1 MQTYSKTFSPLKLGK
16 FELKNRLV
24 VPAMDSAMCED
35 DGTIGQMAWDYYG
48 HRAQGGY
55 SMVITE
61 IAAIDE
67 RGMGMPGQPR
77 LYDDAYLPGM
87 TKLAEAIHDGGSV
100 AIVQLHH
107 AGRET
112 LKAMIGETPYS
123 PSVLPSPVYR
133 EELHEMST
141 QEVHD
146 MVQSYIDSAKRVQ
159 LAGFD
164 GVEFHSAHGYMGLQF
179 LSPRTN
185 KRIDEYGG
193 DIEGRSL
200 FHRRIVE
207 GIREACG
214 EDFVIIVRLDTIE
227 GRIGGLPESES
238 IAFARMMEVAGA
250 DSINVSAGTYGAW
263 DVIVPPPDFDEGW
276 NWRGARKIKDYVN
289 IPVGLAGRIAQPKI
303 IEDLLERGEADY
315 ICLGRAS
322 IADPFLPR
330 KMEAGKTAEIVPCI
344 GCTQRCM
351 SFNDHDTLQEGD
363 WGVSCIFN
371 PFSNN
376 RVEMQYGPAEEK
388 KRVLIIGAGIGGL
401 YAAQIAAERGHDV
414 TVFEKNGANRAG
426 GQFLIA
432 AYPPFKQNITR
443 VIRHYLHMCDKYG
456 VDIKW
461 NTEANDEMVREF
473 APDILIDASGA
484 EPMMLN
490 LPGFDSPQVVQANAL
505 LEGKHQLGNSAL
517 IIGGGMVGVETAEFC
532 RDYCENVSLI
542 EMLPEIATDLYMTV
556 RDSLLKRF
564 KQEEIDVHV
573 NTSALRFEDG
583 VLYAEQNGEE
593 VAFAGYD
600 TIVVAVGCCHQEVF
614 ADKESLAPEV
624 YSIGDAKEPRSAL
637 EAIFEAAR
645 VAMRI

>member
-1 MQTYSKTFSPLKLGK
+1 MQAYPITFSPLKVGK

-48 HRAQGGY
+48 NRAEGGF

-77 LYDDAYLPGM
+77 LFDDMYLPGM
-87 TKLAEAIHDGGSV
+87 TKLAEAIRAGGAV
-100 AIVQLHH
+100 AVVQLHH

-112 LKAMIGETPYS
+112 MEAMIGETPFS

-133 EELHEMST
+133 ELLHEMTT

-146 MVQSYIDSAKRVQ
+146 MVQSYIDSAVRVQ
-159 LAGFD
+159 KAGFD

-193 DIEGRSL
+193 DIEGRAT
-200 FHRRIVE
+200 FHTRIVE

-214 EDFVIIVRLDTIE
+214 DDFLIIVRVDTIE

-250 DSINVSAGTYGAW
+250 DAINVSAGTYAAW

-303 IEDLLERGEADY
+303 IEDLLERGETDF

-322 IADPFLPR
+322 IADPALPN
-330 KMEAGKTAEIVPCI
+330 KMEAGKTAEITPCI

-363 WGVSCIFN
+363 WGVSCMFN

-376 RVEMQYGPAEEK
+376 RKEMQYGPAEVK
-388 KRVLIIGAGIGGL
+388 KKVLVVGAGIGGL
-401 YAAQIAAERGHDV
+401 YAAQIAAKRGHDV
-414 TVFEKNGANRAG
+414 TVFEKNAANRAG

-432 AYPPFKQNITR
+432 AYPPFKQDITR

-461 NTEANDEMVREF
+461 NTEANDDLVREF
-473 APDILIDASGA
+473 APDVLIDASGA

-505 LEGKHQLGNSAL
+505 LEGKHQLANSAL

-532 RDYCENVSLI
+532 RDYCEDVTII
-542 EMLPEIATDLYMTV
+542 EMLPEVAADLYMTV

-564 KQEEIDVHV
+564 KEEEIDIHV
-573 NTSALRFEDG
+573 NTKALRFEDG
-583 VLYAEQNGEE
+583 VLYTEQDGEE
-593 VAFAGYD
+593 VAFEGYD
-600 TIVVAVGCCHQEVF
+600 TIVVAIGCCEQKVF
-614 ADKESLAPEV
+614 KEKDGLAPEV
-624 YSIGDAKEPRSAL
+624 YTIGDAKEPRSAV

-645 VAMRI
+645 VAMKI